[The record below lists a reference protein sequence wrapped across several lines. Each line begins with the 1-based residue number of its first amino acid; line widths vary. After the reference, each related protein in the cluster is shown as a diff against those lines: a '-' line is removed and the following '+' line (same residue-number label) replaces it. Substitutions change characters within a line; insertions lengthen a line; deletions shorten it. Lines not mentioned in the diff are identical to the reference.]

1 MENPILVDAHTH
13 SHLKPHLQLK
23 TGPILPS
30 LTSAAVSKVTTHC
43 TIGAK
48 LFWFSIRLQI
58 SHQLKIAQPLSK
70 NPSERQRERFVVALM
85 RAVVIGISLCL
96 FCLGGESQLK
106 KKNTVTSWVVEDEL
120 KFYRL
125 SEDNPRW
132 CWCYLCAASAATAL
146 QSTWK
151 PQHAEKAA
159 TRRTLKAQS
168 FSWGKIFVLQNIY
181 IWRPSQILIIS

>member
-58 SHQLKIAQPLSK
+58 THELKIAQPLSK

-106 KKNTVTSWVVEDEL
+106 KKPPSQVGLSRMSKSFTDCRKIIRGGVGVTSVL
-120 KFYRL
+120 LQRRL
-125 SEDNPRW
+125 LSSPLESHNMPKR
-132 CWCYLCAASAATAL
+132 
-146 QSTWK
+146 
-151 PQHAEKAA
+151 PQPGEHSK
-159 TRRTLKAQS
+159 LKAS
-168 FSWGKIFVLQNIY
+168 PGERYLFCKIFIY
-181 IWRPSQILIIS
+181 EALLKY